1 MISERI
7 KTIRTRFSMTQAEL
21 GQKIGKTAAYV
32 NRIEKGKAEPS
43 ETFIT
48 SISSTLNINESWL
61 RTGSGEMMKE
71 TDLRPVSDRIRQ
83 IRMEWHESQA
93 GFAEMLGVSRNTI
106 SLLERG
112 KIAVSGRMIEALVE
126 KYEIDEDW
134 LRTGRGDM
142 YSRKIEETVRIYEV
156 LERDAGVRK
165 NVIEFLWRKYREELP
180 MYGKKSDTCV
190 EEKGRVKNGR

>member
-1 MISERI
+1 
-7 KTIRTRFSMTQAEL
+7 MTQAEL

-32 NRIEKGKAEPS
+32 NQIEKGKAEPS

-48 SISSTLNINESWL
+48 SVSSTLNINESWL

-165 NVIEFLWRKYREELP
+165 NVIGFLWRKYREELP
-180 MYGKKSDTCV
+180 MYRKKRDT
-190 EEKGRVKNGR
+190 